1 MIPLYHHVRL
11 YPQIVNENKPFLFK
25 LLLRIFDHSNKY
37 LHSVHSLGKE
47 NEASIYYVINK
58 CLWGWSPDSEILTP
72 NPVFLMTLFTH
83 HDLIQCWS
91 SPVIFLTTWGLFL
104 ESFWTQWPTNHFKLE
119 VIAKGIETCSFPLTS
134 FLIFIRKWRSRWR
147 KYAS

>member
-1 MIPLYHHVRL
+1 M
-11 YPQIVNENKPFLFK
+11 
-25 LLLRIFDHSNKY
+25 
-37 LHSVHSLGKE
+37 HSLGKE

-58 CLWGWSPDSEILTP
+58 CLWSWSPDSEILTP

-83 HDLIQCWS
+83 HDMIQCWS

-119 VIAKGIETCSFPLTS
+119 IIAKGIETCSFPLTS
-134 FLIFIRKWRSRWR
+134 YLISIRKWRSRWKKIR
-147 KYAS
+147 ILGHHKGKIIWNRSRAKELWFRNSMLLY